1 MLIGIIRETSHNDN
15 YYIHFDNTKSPNEL
29 TFIHTNEE
37 TIETLDKEQIRNL
50 IKTILSSNLTYKEKY
65 NDYDIYLDEAN
76 NKRYFKNGTED
87 FFMFIKNNGVS
98 AIRYIE
104 KIDKKEN
111 HYPRKYSIIVQSL
124 VFEIIASTTLFIP
137 LLGDPALN
145 RKIDASLVCLN
156 DIEVSELYDRINT
169 SNKLS
174 DSEKEMLCNEEYFK
188 FLLDNTNSI
197 NRNYWLRYCM
207 NDINI
212 EYYEEEEEPN
222 TNGYYSTSKS
232 NVIHI
237 LNSIENNNTEYNHT
251 LTHEFIHM
259 TQDHNSSYDY
269 ILEACTEI
277 CNYEFYNHPIQSYKQ
292 QIIRTKILME
302 IIGPEPIIESIYSE
316 SSKSLKNEIHKYLPN
331 DEANELLKL
340 FKTSSEKMTNPD
352 TDMNK
357 IHTRIDE
364 LLAKMYYNKN
374 NKNIENDTMINM
386 IRNTDSYDRIYF
398 NKYLEQYN
406 EEFYLYSSREIIE
419 NIEIS
424 DIMKQDEI
432 QEYSYTIEEEIIN
445 NGIKHKSVSVYTS
458 KDFSEIPLDKAKI
471 INALYKDGTIGYIK
485 FNQKTGEW
493 EQGEHYRF
501 IKIYEPSMPKKFPE
515 QIHNPIE
522 YKPTYEKEQ
531 SEAKLI

>member
-1 MLIGIIRETSHNDN
+1 M
-15 YYIHFDNTKSPNEL
+15 
-29 TFIHTNEE
+29 
-37 TIETLDKEQIRNL
+37 
-50 IKTILSSNLTYKEKY
+50 
-65 NDYDIYLDEAN
+65 
-76 NKRYFKNGTED
+76 
-87 FFMFIKNNGVS
+87 
-98 AIRYIE
+98 
-104 KIDKKEN
+104 
-111 HYPRKYSIIVQSL
+111 
-124 VFEIIASTTLFIP
+124 
-137 LLGDPALN
+137 
-145 RKIDASLVCLN
+145 
-156 DIEVSELYDRINT
+156 
-169 SNKLS
+169 
-174 DSEKEMLCNEEYFK
+174 
-188 FLLDNTNSI
+188 
-197 NRNYWLRYCM
+197 
-207 NDINI
+207 
-212 EYYEEEEEPN
+212 
-222 TNGYYSTSKS
+222 
-232 NVIHI
+232 
-237 LNSIENNNTEYNHT
+237 
-251 LTHEFIHM
+251 
-259 TQDHNSSYDY
+259 
-269 ILEACTEI
+269 
-277 CNYEFYNHPIQSYKQ
+277 
-292 QIIRTKILME
+292 
-302 IIGPEPIIESIYSE
+302 
-316 SSKSLKNEIHKYLPN
+316 PN

-501 IKIYEPSMPKKFPE
+501 IKIYEPSIPKKFPE